1 MTVTMSVG
9 EATRDRILRRAD
21 QLFAA
26 HGYAGVSMRLVAG
39 AAGVTKP
46 ALYYHFRDK
55 EALFE
60 ECVLGSQRQMERLLR
75 EAATGDHS
83 LAHRVT
89 ATALVLLTGSPHHPV
104 RTQSD
109 IAEHLDPGARLRLGE
124 GFHDSILG
132 PVVEL
137 FAVAASRGELRDAV
151 QPSLAAATLLG
162 VVMAFLPSVDPSG
175 DPSWQVARP
184 NVEGTPSIDPAVA
197 AELVASLVL
206 RGVSV

>member
-1 MTVTMSVG
+1 MTVTISAG

-26 HGYAGVSMRLVAG
+26 HGYAGVSMRIVAG
-39 AAGVTKP
+39 AAGITKP
-46 ALYYHFRDK
+46 ALNYHFRDK

-60 ECVLGSQRQMERLLR
+60 ECVLASQRHMQELLR
-75 EAATGDHS
+75 DAATSDGT
-83 LAHRVT
+83 LVQRVT
-89 ATALVLLTGSPHHPV
+89 ATALVLLTGSKHHPV

-109 IAEHLDPGARLRLGE
+109 IAEHLDSGARVRLGE
-124 GFHDSILG
+124 GFHDSVLG

-137 FAVAASRGELRDAV
+137 FAVAASRGELRDGV

-162 VVMAFLPSVDPSG
+162 VAMAFLPSADPSG
-175 DPSWQVARP
+175 DSSWQLARSHDA
-184 NVEGTPSIDPAVA
+184 GTPSIDPMVA
-197 AELVASLVL
+197 ADLIASLVL